1 MADIPINAIPRRV
14 QFTGNTGL
22 GPFAFT
28 FNILAAADIAV
39 YKNATLLTIT
49 TDYTVSLNANGT
61 GSVTLTGA
69 GSGTAL
75 VAADYLTIIGDL
87 PLARTTDF
95 TTAGDLLASAL
106 NDQLD
111 ASVVMTQQISERVDR
126 ALRQDPNDVDGDMTI
141 PDKATR
147 LGKYLRFNDTT
158 GNPEAGDTAG
168 LYTAAGMNHYN
179 FTGDGATV
187 NFTLG
192 MEPGGENNTQVYIDG
207 VYQQKDGYNVS
218 GAVVQFSVAP
228 PNLSTIEVMVIEV
241 LPVGATTASQVSF
254 TQAGSTY
261 GRNVQLKL
269 QESVSVKD
277 FGAVGD
283 GVADDTVAIQAAC
296 TANPGKTIFFP
307 QGNYLVS
314 STIDLTGLRVRLLG
328 EGAAF
333 GSNRGTKL
341 IFTAASGDMF
351 NCDANYYM
359 TVRNLGINGD
369 PSITYATT
377 NRCFV
382 INNITHMLFENVNIE
397 GFNDAIVQDLTSG
410 INFHLTINQCNISD
424 CYYALYIKKSCH
436 LITIT
441 NSFFSNNGYGVR
453 VENSDN
459 VSFQSTAIQ
468 VQGMGLARGREATNS
483 YNFRFDT
490 CAAVGFD
497 NCYFEVN
504 AFDTVGS
511 PVTPG
516 TQYMGQ
522 INNCNGFNFKNSYV
536 VGSTAMDAAVNLFQ
550 FTDTAGASFEGNY
563 FYRFNSNMTLCSAN
577 ATGSQNR
584 HLINRASNVVNS
596 TMKVIDN
603 SYPPVLYLN
612 NAEPTSPVPTYGA
625 GNTGRTFFDGTNFR
639 YVGTMIVTNWA
650 ALVAAGASSDYIGI
664 KVPTAIDS
672 ASHGSLDQVAI
683 GSGFW
688 NGAGV
693 LINAIEDTRPNII
706 RVKVNGWGTNLT
718 SGDAP
723 TYISFDVTYQPE
735 ILAT

>member
-1 MADIPINAIPRRV
+1 MADIPIDAIPRRV

-158 GNPEAGDTAG
+158 GNPEAVDTAG
-168 LYTAAGMNHYN
+168 LYTAAGINNYN
-179 FTGDGATV
+179 FTGNGSTA
-187 NFTLG
+187 FTLG
-192 MEPGGENNTQVYIDG
+192 VEPGSENNTQVYIDG
-207 VYQQKDGYNVS
+207 VYQEKGTYSVA
-218 GAVVQFSVAP
+218 GTTLTFSTAP
-228 PNLSTIEVMVIEV
+228 PNLSGIEVMVVEV
-241 LPVGATTASQVSF
+241 LPSGSNSAANVTF
-254 TQAGSTY
+254 KQAGSSTQ
-261 GRNVQLKL
+261 RTVQAKL
-269 QESVSVKD
+269 EESVSVKD

-314 STIDLTGLRVRLLG
+314 STIDLTGLRVRFAG
-328 EGAAF
+328 DGTAY
-333 GSNRGTKL
+333 GVNRGSKV
-341 IFTAASGDMF
+341 IF
-351 NCDANYYM
+351 NCEQNYYFV
-359 TVRNLGINGD
+359 VRDMGFDGD
-369 PSITYATT
+369 PNGTQATT

-382 INNITHMLFENVNIE
+382 INTITHILFENVTIT
-397 GFNDAIVQDLTSG
+397 GFNDAIVQDPSSG
-410 INFHLTINQCNISD
+410 IIFHLTLNQCNIND
-424 CYYALYIKKSCH
+424 CYYALYINKSCH

-441 NSFFSNNGYGVR
+441 NSFISNNGYGIR
-453 VENSDN
+453 VKDSAN
-459 VSFQSTAIQ
+459 VSIQSTAIQ
-468 VQGMGLARGREATNS
+468 VQGMNLARGREATNS
-483 YNFRFDT
+483 YNFRFDG
-490 CAAVGFD
+490 CSSVGFD

-504 AFDTVGS
+504 AFDVGGS

-536 VGSTAMDAAVNLFQ
+536 VGSTAMDATVNLFQ

-664 KVPTAIDS
+664 KVPTAIDV
-672 ASHGSLDQVAI
+672 ASHGS
-683 GSGFW
+683 
-688 NGAGV
+688 
-693 LINAIEDTRPNII
+693 
-706 RVKVNGWGTNLT
+706 
-718 SGDAP
+718 
-723 TYISFDVTYQPE
+723 
-735 ILAT
+735 

>member
-1 MADIPINAIPRRV
+1 MTAISITPGYPTFADTDGSPLNDGYVYIGLENQDPITAPTGAFWDKAFQVPADQPLRTSGGYIVRNGTPAAVYTGASYSILVQNKNLVTVYNAPSAVITNVTNNVEEITQYQGAHATDPIARNDGTPLEVGDLYFNTVINELKVWTGSAWVPASPGAITV
-14 QFTGNTGL
+14 QNFTG
-22 GPFAFT
+22 
-28 FNILAAADIAV
+28 
-39 YKNATLLTIT
+39 
-49 TDYTVSLNANGT
+49 
-61 GSVTLTGA
+61 TGA
-69 GSGTAL
+69 QTG
-75 VAADYLTIIGDL
+75 
-87 PLARTTDF
+87 F
-95 TTAGDLLASAL
+95 NLASAPV
-106 NDQLD
+106 
-111 ASVVMTQQISERVDR
+111 S
-126 ALRQDPNDVDGDMTI
+126 
-141 PDKATR
+141 
-147 LGKYLRFNDTT
+147 
-158 GNPEAGDTAG
+158 
-168 LYTAAGMNHYN
+168 
-179 FTGDGATV
+179 
-187 NFTLG
+187 
-192 MEPGGENNTQVYIDG
+192 ENNTQIYIDG
-207 VYQQKDGYNVS
+207 VYQQKDTYTVAGATINFSTAPPYLSGIEVVTFSIAALGTVDASNVS
-218 GAVVQFSVAP
+218 YNEGSLGAVNTSVQA
-228 PNLSTIEVMVIEV
+228 
-241 LPVGATTASQVSF
+241 
-254 TQAGSTY
+254 
-261 GRNVQLKL
+261 KL
-269 QESVSVKD
+269 QENVSVKD

-283 GVADDTVAIQAAC
+283 GVTDDTVAIQAAC
-296 TANPGKTIFFP
+296 TANLGKTIFFP

-424 CYYALYIKKSCH
+424 CYYALYIKKSCN

-490 CAAVGFD
+490 CGAVGFD

-536 VGSTAMDAAVNLFQ
+536 VGSTAMDATVNLFQ
-550 FTDTAGASFEGNY
+550 FTDTAGASLEGNY

-625 GNTGRTFFDGTNFR
+625 GNTGRTFFDGSNFR

-664 KVPTAIDS
+664 KVPTAIDV